1 MRKPN
6 RRKKSFFGSKKAV
19 LDSIFIAV
27 AVVIVMITIVFGY
40 KLLSSINAKAQTMDV
55 VSAEGKLAI
64 QKVDASYLKTMDM
77 VFLFFWLSSLFGAL
91 ISAWYIDTHPAFFVI
106 SIIVIMAI
114 MVGVVPLANVTES
127 VLTSSQLASSTAQFS
142 IIVWFMQHFFIIIL
156 IQTFLIAIVLYSKM
170 REA

>member
-1 MRKPN
+1 MTKKKE
-6 RRKKSFFGSKKAV
+6 RRIISFGNKKAV

-27 AVVIVMITIVFGY
+27 AMVILMIIIVFGY
-40 KLLSSINAKAQTMDV
+40 KLLSSMNANVQTMDQV
-55 VSAEGKLAI
+55 PAESKLAI
-64 QKVDASYLKTMDM
+64 QKVDSSYLKTMDM

-91 ISAWYIDTHPAFFVI
+91 ISAWFIDTHPAFFVL

-127 VLTSSQLASSTAQFS
+127 ILTSSELATSTAHFS
-142 IIVWFMQHFFIIIL
+142 IIVWVMQHFFTIIL
-156 IQTFLIAIVLYSKM
+156 IQSFLIAITLYSKM